1 VPSLADAV
9 IDLGGIVLPDARTR
23 TAVDLGGLTGVC
35 VLTLIRH
42 RF

>member
-1 VPSLADAV
+1 VRELPLDTPL
-9 IDLGGIVLPDARTR
+9 DGIALTDVATGEP
-23 TAVDLGGLTGVC
+23 VDLGRLTGVR

>member
-1 VPSLADAV
+1 MDAP
-9 IDLGGIVLPDARTR
+9 LGGIVLTDVATGDP
-23 TAVDLGGLTGVC
+23 VDLGRLPGVR